1 VADLTE
7 RQFRDALDADLNA
20 PEALG
25 SLFQLIQRVNAELDR
40 GGADRGALERV
51 RGTFALMDGVL
62 DVRPKAVRVVVS
74 AGGVTP
80 EPSSLQELSEGER
93 EAVIWGIGRLAERV
107 RARQERNFAE
117 SDAIR
122 AEVEARGFLV
132 KDTAGGTVLERY
144 H

>member
-1 VADLTE
+1 
-7 RQFRDALDADLNA
+7 
-20 PEALG
+20 
-25 SLFQLIQRVNAELDR
+25 
-40 GGADRGALERV
+40 
-51 RGTFALMDGVL
+51 MDGVL